1 MKCAVAQ
8 EWISVSLD
16 EDLGAKRQARL
27 DAHLE
32 ACPACRML
40 VRDLEVIVQQA
51 RKLSSPEPSPSVWP
65 KVAAAVRESFLA
77 APEAGRDKKNWFAVL
92 WTRPAWRYAAVA
104 ALFLVIGG
112 AVIIQQK
119 PWKTAG
125 AATENSVEY
134 TLAKL
139 QEAQVYY
146 EKAIQ
151 SLSEA
156 VQSQE
161 SRLAPQLAEIFIR
174 NLAALDETIQACRQ
188 VVEREPGNLTVRA
201 YLLTA
206 YREKVDILE
215 ELMGLERSSPLGKAE
230 TSL

>member
-1 MKCAVAQ
+1 MKCTIAQ

-16 EDLGAKRQARL
+16 EELGAKRQAEL
-27 DAHLE
+27 EAHLE
-32 ACPACRML
+32 ACHACRM
-40 VRDLEVIVQQA
+40 VARDLETIVQQA
-51 RKLSSPEPSPSVWP
+51 GNLSSPEPAPSVWP
-65 KVAAAVRESFLA
+65 RIAAAVKESLRDAPAAVRDRE
-77 APEAGRDKKNWFAVL
+77 NWFAAF

-125 AATENSVEY
+125 PATENSVEY

-139 QEAQVYY
+139 QEAQIYY

-151 SLSEA
+151 SLNEA

-161 SRLAPQLAEIFIR
+161 SRLAPQLAEIFLR